1 MNIIPVNRVL
11 ITLVLV
17 ALFLSMRGAA
27 WAQSQPVAVR
37 VASVAYSQGKETVF
51 HGVSALIERD
61 PILRADLQKLGARL
75 QWVPVPHASVGATI
89 NEAFASGG
97 IEFAHYG
104 DLPSVILNAGGVETV
119 IVGPGGDGSNV
130 YVIVPANSPAKS
142 IKDLKG
148 KRISLH
154 RGRPWEVSFARVLA
168 ANGLK
173 FSDVRIKNLNPQA
186 GASALAAGDVE
197 AHVALFD
204 TLPLVDKGIGR
215 ILWSSKTPGQ
225 NWKIRTELWGNKTFV
240 QRNPAITQALV
251 NSHVRAAHWVS
262 RKENFEEFLRLTARS
277 GQPEELVRKDYLD
290 DSIPWKERWSPLY
303 SDVLEHYRN
312 VVSYSKSAGLIR
324 KEFDAARLIDSQF
337 IERALKEQKLQEHW
351 RRKE

>member
-1 MNIIPVNRVL
+1 ML
-11 ITLVLV
+11 A
-17 ALFLSMRGAA
+17 ALCLAAVFLSMKGAV

-37 VASVAYSQGKETVF
+37 IASVAFSQGKETVF
-51 HGVSALIERD
+51 SGMSAIIERD

-75 QWVPVPHASVGATI
+75 QWIPIPPANVAATT

-119 IVGPGGDGSNV
+119 IVSPGGGGGNV
-130 YVIVPANSPAKS
+130 YVLVPVNSPAKS

-154 RGRPWEVSFARVLA
+154 RGRPWEVPFARLLA

-197 AHVALFD
+197 AHVALSSD
-204 TLPLVDKGIGR
+204 TFPLVEKGIGK

-225 NWKIRTELWGNKTFV
+225 NWKIHAGLWGSRAFV

-251 NSHVRAAHWVS
+251 NSHVRAAYWVS
-262 RKENFEEFLRLTARS
+262 RKENLDEFLRLAARS
-277 GQPEELVRKDYLD
+277 GQPEDLIRKEYLD
-290 DSIPWKERWSPLY
+290 DSIPWKEHWSPLY
-303 SDVLEHYRN
+303 SGVLEHYHGII
-312 VVSYSKSAGLIR
+312 SYSKSAGLIR

-337 IERALKEQKLQEHW
+337 VERALKEQKLQAYW
-351 RRKE
+351 GRKE